1 MRLTTA
7 ALLLLVAAL
16 LEAGGDAIV
25 RSGLHTSSAIN
36 RILLFL
42 AGGLVLFA
50 YGYLV
55 NRPSWDFGK
64 LLGVYVVFFFLVAQM
79 IGWFWFGQ
87 APSRGIWIGG
97 ALIVIGGAIVAVA
110 AK

>member
-7 ALLLLVAAL
+7 TLLLFVSAL

-25 RSGLHTSSAIN
+25 RTGLHSTSSLR

-42 AGGLVLFA
+42 SGGLVLFA

-55 NRPSWDFGK
+55 NRPPWDFGK
-64 LLGVYVVFFFLVAQM
+64 LLGVYVVFFFVVAQA
-79 IGWFWFGQ
+79 IGLVVFGQ
-87 APSRGIWIGG
+87 ALSRGVWIGG
-97 ALIVIGGAIVAVA
+97 VLIVAGGVIVAVSSR
-110 AK
+110 